1 MKGIISCSTCEKIL
15 EERYLCERVGGSQ
28 SPNTAFDINI
38 RSILA
43 FRGIG
48 CGYSAIKQWCGI
60 MNMPHCLSQGG
71 YTKNMERLEKSSLET
86 FSAISEKTKDAIV
99 DSYGEIGV
107 LPDENGVLDIAVS
120 FDGSWQKRG
129 YSSHNGMA
137 SVIDLITG
145 FPIDFEVLSNYC
157 NKCKIAEENPHDPE
171 WQAKHSPNCPK
182 NFDGTAG
189 ATEAES
195 AKRIWNRSIDK
206 HKFRHTTIPSDGDS
220 KAYSAVIQDLYWRQQ
235 AAIRI
240 DNDLSKYVEI
250 KRGVRQGCV
259 LSPDLFSLYSE
270 MIMREVKD
278 MDGIKV
284 NGENITNVRYADD
297 TALIADSEKKLQD
310 IVDKIVTES
319 QKLGLSLNVK
329 KTYCMVISKRKETP
343 RCHLKSTGVVIKQ
356 VEQFNYLGSMLT
368 SDGRCETEI
377 KRRIGIAKK
386 SFKDLSN
393 ILANRKI
400 SFDTRKR
407 ILKSY
412 VWSVLL
418 YGCETWN
425 ISKNM
430 EERLSSVEMWFYRR
444 MLRVS
449 WMDKL
454 SNQTI
459 L

>member
-1 MKGIISCSTCEKIL
+1 MK
-15 EERYLCERVGGSQ
+15 
-28 SPNTAFDINI
+28 
-38 RSILA
+38 
-43 FRGIG
+43 RGKATG
-48 CGYSAIKQWCGI
+48 
-60 MNMPHCLSQGG
+60 
-71 YTKNMERLEKSSLET
+71 
-86 FSAISEKTKDAIV
+86 
-99 DSYGEIGV
+99 
-107 LPDENGVLDIAVS
+107 PDQIAVEMIIALKE
-120 FDGSWQKRG
+120 FGVEKLTNFANKVYDAG
-129 YSSHNGMA
+129 
-137 SVIDLITG
+137 T
-145 FPIDFEVLSNYC
+145 FPEELS
-157 NKCKIAEENPHDPE
+157 KSIFIAL
-171 WQAKHSPNCPK
+171 PK
-182 NFDGTAG
+182 KTG
-189 ATEAES
+189 ATECELHRTICLMSHITKILLRVILIRARSKVGPEIS
-195 AKRIWNRSIDK
+195 EEQYGFMEDRGTRNAIFMTRSIADGAIKMQRDLYVCFIDYTKAFDK
-206 HKFRHTTIPSDGDS
+206 VTHKNLMQILNNLDLNGKDLRL
-220 KAYSAVIQDLYWRQQ
+220 IQDLYWRQQ

-240 DNDLSKYVEI
+240 DNDFSKYVEI
-250 KRGVRQGCV
+250 KRGVRQGCI
-259 LSPDLFSLYSE
+259 LSPDLFSSYSE

-284 NGENITNVRYADD
+284 NGENVTNARYADD

-319 QKLGLSLNVK
+319 QKIGLALNVK
-329 KTYCMVISKRKETP
+329 KTYCMVISKKKETP
-343 RCHLKSTGVVIKQ
+343 RCHLKSDGVVIKQ

-368 SDGRCETEI
+368 SDGRCKTEI

-400 SFDTRKR
+400 SFNTRKR

-425 ISKNM
+425 ISRNM

-454 SNQTI
+454 GNQTTLERAETHKTLVTTI
-459 L
+459 AKRQMSIFWSCMQRRETRIFG